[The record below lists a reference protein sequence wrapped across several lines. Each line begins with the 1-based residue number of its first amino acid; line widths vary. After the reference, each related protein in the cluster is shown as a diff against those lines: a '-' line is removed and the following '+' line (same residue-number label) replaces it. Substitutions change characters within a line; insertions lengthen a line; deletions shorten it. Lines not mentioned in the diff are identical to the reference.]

1 LKISPKDAI
10 IFAIGGF
17 IMGIGTRFGNGC
29 NAGAL
34 YTPISHFSL
43 SGWVYLVVVT
53 SGGIIGNWIL
63 KRVNN
68 TCSA

>member
-1 LKISPKDAI
+1 MS
-10 IFAIGGF
+10 
-17 IMGIGTRFGNGC
+17 IGTRFGNGC